1 MFRKNQLHSQS
12 PRRRCNSR
20 VIQSFRALT
29 LLIPA
34 LASHTFA
41 QQNQPVQNAPI
52 QNAEPQ
58 SQPATSDDRLFK
70 LLPNF
75 LTLEDAGKVPPL
87 KSGEKFKTV
96 ARGAFDWGQFV
107 WYGLL
112 SGISQAENSEPGFG
126 QGAEGYGKRY
136 GAYFAD
142 GTIENFMV
150 GAIFPSMLRQ
160 DPRFYLV
167 EPRPIPSP
175 PALRGEPDCDYEGR
189 FSWAARNSITRRF
202 WGLAVASGTQLRL
215 PSPFG
220 RTIGNTASVWGTQV
234 AYDTLS
240 IVFKEFWPDIRGK
253 IPHKQR
259 PTASSH

>member
-1 MFRKNQLHSQS
+1 VFRKNQLHSQN
-12 PRRRCNSR
+12 PLRRGTSR
-20 VIQSFRALT
+20 VIQSFGAFT

-34 LASHTFA
+34 LACPAFA

-75 LTLEDAGKVPPL
+75 MTLEDAGKVPPL
-87 KSGEKFKTV
+87 TPGEKFKTV

-160 DPRFYLV
+160 DPRFYQ
-167 EPRPIPSP
+167 SSH
-175 PALRGEPDCDYEGR
+175 GR
-189 FSWAARNSITRRF
+189 FLHRLGYAASRIVITRGDSGSSQF
-202 WGLAVASGTQLRL
+202 NFSEILGSAVASGISTYSYHPR
-215 PSPFG
+215 SD
-220 RTIGNTASVWGTQV
+220 RTVANTASVWGTQV
-234 AYDTLS
+234 GYDTMSL
-240 IVFKEFWPDIRGK
+240 VFKEFWPDIRKK

-259 PTASSH
+259 PTSSSH